1 MPSHTIR
8 YAQENDIPLLQEV
21 DPWPKARDWRHKIGA
36 SEVVVAVSKSTSSI
50 VGHLRFSVLWSTVP
64 FLELIFVSPKYRS
77 RGVARQ
83 LLGFLEIELRERGYV
98 ALLSSSQTDEPEP
111 QRWHVHMGF
120 HTNGIIEN
128 IADDNVGEIVYR
140 KML

>member
-1 MPSHTIR
+1 MSCTIR
-8 YAQENDIPLLQEV
+8 YAQRDDTPFLQEV
-21 DPWPKARDWRHKIGA
+21 DPWTREQDWQHKISA
-36 SEVVVAVSKSTSSI
+36 SEVIVAVLEESTLT
-50 VGHLRFSVLWSTVP
+50 VGHLRFDVLWSTVP
-64 FLELIFVSPKYRS
+64 FLAMIFVSTEHRR
-77 RGVARQ
+77 RGVSR
-83 LLGFLEIELRERGYV
+83 LLLSFLEAELKERGYV
-98 ALLSSSQTDEPEP
+98 ALLSSSQTDELDP